1 MFDLLNAFDWC
12 MCKGDYTPPT
22 NKKKFKQWEKDLL
35 TVIYM
40 QIFLNDLISMLEYEN
55 IPYGLETD
63 YLELMKIQDGV
74 CGVIKLEDG
83 DIVPFRGGFSDK
95 LDHYGR
101 GTHFVGACLDG
112 TDIDA
117 VINEEC
123 VIAKNNILMSSD
135 IPNLYRL
142 AKMLV
147 ETDISMNFNLF
158 YSRYAPLLRAF
169 SESESEKIK
178 KALADIEVGVPVT
191 IVFDDIDQIL
201 EGSNVERV
209 INYTDVKNSDKLQYL
224 SKFHDDILRRFYT
237 YYGHAMSGTEKM
249 AQQSVDEIGRNDT
262 VSMIYPLIRLKKA
275 EEFCESL
282 NKLYGTS
289 MSVDFSQ
296 AWNVKQA
303 QIERE
308 EDLDNESIKG
318 SKPSNDDSD
327 SEAENLE
334 E

>member
-12 MCKGDYTPPT
+12 MCNGDYTPPT

-55 IPYGLETD
+55 IPDGLETD

-117 VINEEC
+117 VINEDC

-135 IPNLYRL
+135 IPNLHRL

-158 YSRYAPLLRAF
+158 YSRYAPMLRAF
-169 SESESEKIK
+169 SESESTKIK
-178 KALADIEVGVPVT
+178 TALENIEAGVPVT

-262 VSMIYPLIRLKKA
+262 VAMIYPLIRLKKA
-275 EEFCESL
+275 QEFCKNL
-282 NKLYGTS
+282 NKLYGTN
-289 MSVDFSQ
+289 MTVDFSS
-296 AWNVKQA
+296 AWNVKQT
-303 QIERE
+303 QIEE
-308 EDLDNESIKG
+308 EEKENESAQGIEQ
-318 SKPSNDDSD
+318 SDNDGNPEDEKS
-327 SEAENLE
+327 
-334 E
+334 